1 MRALIYSGAMQE
13 IMISVFLNV
22 RKCQYTADLPVRI
35 KHRKCTDRS
44 GGPKEKRL
52 RDIEEYV

>member
-1 MRALIYSGAMQE
+1 MQE